1 MAREGRVIVKILK
14 DVCAPIPYLGHSHE
28 RSVVHLLNPCSDVN
42 RKDIQCNTFSFDYYE
57 EGDNLVFKV
66 KDNAT
71 IVGYNVSKE
80 FTVVY
85 WSSQDNNFVHTQGDG
100 NGGNFNRSNFFVKE
114 GDYYVGKVNKD
125 WFLRTFDLK
134 EIAIRVAYFD
144 LDNHEEELIYCYS
157 EIRKSSSF
165 TPKKRFVKCSPG
177 LKVDEQLFVATY
189 NYHLTMS
196 LNDHYTMFRPG
207 EEVKYYLRYAIDD
220 VDQGEELVYT
230 HTTGGLVPDKEKDI
244 SVIASTKKVYFKFRV
259 EYPPGYGIGLP
270 PNETECYAEQT
281 KITPNGNSKPIVNC
295 NPTIT
300 FSKVRA
306 GRNFTYNL
314 SLQPNATIPA
324 NSVTKHY
331 LSYSVNGN
339 WVQEELVYTNTIGGT
354 LDQIQRSINTEVHDS
369 SANVDIKY
377 RIEYPQNVKTNSGNG
392 ECSVTISD
400 SITYSAE
407 EDCSC
412 EKPRLEIDTTSKK
425 ATFTTNIYI
434 SSVYLNTHQPT
445 IYKSDDG
452 VNWEKETETY
462 NELSNYVFEFNLSE
476 PIKKFY
482 KAEVSIVENGRAVR
496 TCSAIYES
504 NQQSKPFVK
513 CSPFLEIKNKQHQPT
528 GWSLDVL
535 LQPRATVPANT
546 TTKYFFDYSINGVW
560 QGEELV
566 ETNTTGGLLPDI
578 TKNLFVSQDNV
589 LATVKFRIELPP
601 EVDTGGDRTCY
612 FETSEELKDK
622 NLPDLIC
629 ANPHL
634 TVNSDNTARFVCAL
648 VENKHGNYTKEP
660 ALYWSDDEATYTLDA
675 NSSLSIEESPNVYKF
690 NLSSPTHKFYK
701 AVLTVKEN
709 GVIKHTC
716 EAVARSN
723 NKPTIHCNPTM
734 TYEKAE
740 SGSGFVYHLILNPND
755 TFTNFIAGKNIV
767 YSVRSYFDGVAQAEN
782 FVYTHNTGGILP
794 VKHYLVYMY
803 DKTVKN
809 IKIEFKIQYP
819 DDYEVEGDCKYAI
832 EDTVW
837 PQNIEDSFNC
847 DGATYSGSAFNCDQ
861 TYQTGLSD
869 YANIIK
875 DNYEVTPKV
884 YYTPDG
890 GASWLEYEEGSQS
903 LNGGFDTGYVYS
915 GCIQKK
921 QGILRYKFGVELKN
935 KKTGVIS
942 DKKCYV
948 EFMLEDTVQEQ
959 SHCYSITISEREAN
973 EEVKYKGDIYINMYR
988 GYDVLP
994 TYKIKT
1000 YYRYYDETDYKELS
1014 ETTLDMTTYTDNT
1027 VAYTAFVQNPR
1038 DKYYLKAELIRT
1050 DFDYVIC
1057 STEENLIRKE

>member
-1 MAREGRVIVKILK
+1 MAREGKVIVKILR
-14 DVCAPIPYLGHSHE
+14 DVCSPIPYMGHSHE

-100 NGGNFNRSNFFVKE
+100 NGGNFNRSNFFVQE

-125 WFLRTFDLK
+125 WFLKTFDLK

-157 EIRKSSSF
+157 EKDKSSHF
-165 TPKKRFVKCSPG
+165 RPENKFVKCSPG
-177 LKVDEQLFVATY
+177 LTVTRQDFAATY
-189 NYHLTMS
+189 NYHVTLS
-196 LNDHYTMFRPG
+196 INDHLTIFKPG
-207 EEVKYYLRYAIDD
+207 EEIKYYLRHVIDD
-220 VDQGEELVYT
+220 VDRGEELVYT

-244 SVIASTKKVYFKFRV
+244 SVIASAKKVYFKFRI
-259 EYPPGYGIGLP
+259 EYPTGYNVDLP
-270 PNETECYAEQT
+270 PNETECYAEKT
-281 KITPNGNSKPIVNC
+281 EITPNGNSKPVVNC

-331 LSYSVNGN
+331 LSYAINGSWGN
-339 WVQEELVYTNTIGGT
+339 EELVHTNTIGGT
-354 LDQIQRSINTEVHDS
+354 LDSIQKSISTEVYDS
-369 SANVDIKY
+369 SANVEIKY
-377 RIEYPQNVKTNSGNG
+377 RIEYPQNVKTSSGNG

-400 SITYSAE
+400 SISYSAE

-412 EKPRLEIDTTSKK
+412 ESPRLEINTTSKK
-425 ATFTTNIYI
+425 AVFTTNIYI
-434 SSVYLNTHQPT
+434 SSVHLNVHQPI

-452 VNWEKETETY
+452 VTWEKETESFT
-462 NELSNYVFEFNLSE
+462 ELSNYVFEFNLSE

-482 KAEVSIVENGRAVR
+482 KAEVSIVENGRPVR
-496 TCSAIYES
+496 VCSATYES
-504 NQQSKPFVK
+504 NQQNKPFVK
-513 CSPFLEIKNKQHQPT
+513 CSPFIVVTNKQHQPT
-528 GWSLDVL
+528 GWSFDVV

-546 TTKYFFDYSINGVW
+546 TTKYFFDYTVNDVW

-566 ETNTTGGLLPDI
+566 QTNTTGGELPDF
-578 TKNLFVSQDNV
+578 TKSIFTNQENGIVNI
-589 LATVKFRIELPP
+589 KFKIELPP

-612 FETSEELKDK
+612 FEIPVELKD
-622 NLPDLIC
+622 
-629 ANPHL
+629 
-634 TVNSDNTARFVCAL
+634 
-648 VENKHGNYTKEP
+648 
-660 ALYWSDDEATYTLDA
+660 
-675 NSSLSIEESPNVYKF
+675 
-690 NLSSPTHKFYK
+690 
-701 AVLTVKEN
+701 
-709 GVIKHTC
+709 
-716 EAVARSN
+716 
-723 NKPTIHCNPTM
+723 NKPTIHCNPII
-734 TYEKAE
+734 TYEKE
-740 SGSGFVYHLILNPND
+740 LSGNYVLYKLKLNPND
-755 TFTNFIAGKNIV
+755 TSTNFIAGKNV
-767 YSVRSYFDGVAQAEN
+767 YYFVKSYFDGVNQGESL
-782 FVYTHNTGGILP
+782 VYKHNTGGILP
-794 VKHYLVYMY
+794 IRDSYVYVHN
-803 DKTVKN
+803 KTVKKV
-809 IKIEFKIQYP
+809 KIEFRIEYP
-819 DDYEVEGDCKYAI
+819 SDYYEVDKRVCDYTIEDDDVWGQGI
-832 EDTVW
+832 EDT
-837 PQNIEDSFNC
+837 FNC
-847 DGATYSGSAFNCDQ
+847 DRATMSGTPFNCDQ
-861 TYQTGLSD
+861 TYDTGLSNFAD
-869 YANIIK
+869 IIK
-875 DNYEVTPKV
+875 NNYEVTPKV
-884 YYTPDG
+884 YYSPDG
-890 GASWLEYEEGSQS
+890 GTNWEVYEEGSQS
-903 LNGGFDTGYVYS
+903 LSGGEDTDYVYR

-921 QGILRYKFGVELKN
+921 FGILRYKFGVELKN

-959 SHCYSITISEREAN
+959 SHCYSITVSEREAN

-994 TYKIKT
+994 SYKIKT

-1014 ETTLDMTTYTDNT
+1014 ETTIDMTTYVDNT

-1038 DKYYLKAELIRT
+1038 DKYYLKAELIRP
-1050 DFDYVIC
+1050 DIGYAIC
-1057 STEENLIRKE
+1057 ETEENLIRKE

>member
-1 MAREGRVIVKILK
+1 MAREGKVIVKILK
-14 DVCAPIPYLGHSHE
+14 DVCSPIPYMGHSHE
-28 RSVVHLLNPCSDVN
+28 RSLVHLLNPCSDVN

-85 WSSQDNNFVHTQGDG
+85 WSSQDNNYVHTQGDG

-157 EIRKSSSF
+157 EKDKSSHF
-165 TPKKRFVKCSPG
+165 RPENKLVKCSPG
-177 LKVDEQLFVATY
+177 LTVTRQDFATTY
-189 NYHLTMS
+189 NYHVTLS
-196 LNDHYTMFRPG
+196 INDHYTMFKPG
-207 EEVKYYLRYAIDD
+207 EEVKYYLRHIIDD

-230 HTTGGLVPDKEKDI
+230 HTTGGLIPDKEKDI
-244 SVIASTKKVYFKFRV
+244 SVIASAKKVYFKFRI
-259 EYPPGYGIGLP
+259 EYPTGYNVGLP
-270 PNETECYAEQT
+270 PNKTECYTEIT
-281 KITPNGNSKPIVNC
+281 EITPVGNSKPIVNC

-314 SLQPNATIPA
+314 SLEPNATIPA

-331 LSYSVNGN
+331 LSYAINGS
-339 WVQEELVYTNTIGGT
+339 WGHEELVHTNTIGGT
-354 LDQIQRSINTEVHDS
+354 LDSIQRSISTEVHDS
-369 SANVDIKY
+369 SANVEIKY
-377 RIEYPQNVKTNSGNG
+377 RIEYPQNVKTSSGNG

-400 SITYSAE
+400 SISYSAE

-412 EKPRLEIDTTSKK
+412 ESPRLEINTTSKK

-434 SSVYLNTHQPT
+434 SSVHLNVHQPI

-452 VNWEKETETY
+452 VTWEKETESFT
-462 NELSNYVFEFNLSE
+462 ELSNYVFEFNLNE

-482 KAEVSIVENGRAVR
+482 KAEVSIVENGRPVR
-496 TCSAIYES
+496 VCSATYES
-504 NQQSKPFVK
+504 QNKPFVK
-513 CSPFLEIKNKQHQPT
+513 CSPFIVVTNKQHQPT
-528 GWSLDVL
+528 GWSFDVV

-546 TTKYFFDYSINGVW
+546 TTKYFFDYTVNDVW

-566 ETNTTGGLLPDI
+566 QTNTTGEELPNF
-578 TKNLFVSQDNV
+578 TKNIFTTQESGIVK
-589 LATVKFRIELPP
+589 VKFKIELPP

-612 FETSEELKDK
+612 FEIPVELKD
-622 NLPDLIC
+622 
-629 ANPHL
+629 
-634 TVNSDNTARFVCAL
+634 
-648 VENKHGNYTKEP
+648 
-660 ALYWSDDEATYTLDA
+660 
-675 NSSLSIEESPNVYKF
+675 
-690 NLSSPTHKFYK
+690 
-701 AVLTVKEN
+701 
-709 GVIKHTC
+709 
-716 EAVARSN
+716 
-723 NKPTIHCNPTM
+723 NKPTIHCNPTI
-734 TYEKAE
+734 TYEKE
-740 SGSGFVYHLILNPND
+740 LNENYVLYKLKLNPND
-755 TFTNFIAGKNIV
+755 TSTNFIAGKNV
-767 YSVRSYFDGVAQAEN
+767 YYFVKSYFDGVNQGESL
-782 FVYTHNTGGILP
+782 VYKHDTGGILP
-794 VKHYLVYMY
+794 IRDNYIYVHN
-803 DKTVKN
+803 KTVKKV
-809 IKIEFKIQYP
+809 KIEFRIEYP
-819 DDYEVEGDCKYAI
+819 SDYYEVDKRVCDYTIEDDDVWGQGI
-832 EDTVW
+832 EDT
-837 PQNIEDSFNC
+837 FNC
-847 DGATYSGSAFNCDQ
+847 DRATMSGSPFNCDQ
-861 TYQTGLSD
+861 TYDTGLSNFAD
-869 YANIIK
+869 IIK
-875 DNYEVTPKV
+875 NNYEVTPKV
-884 YYTPDG
+884 YYSPDG
-890 GASWLEYEEGSQS
+890 GTNWEIYEEGSQS
-903 LNGGFDTGYVYS
+903 LSGGEDTNYVYR

-921 QGILRYKFGVELKN
+921 FGILRYKFGVELKN

-959 SHCYSITISEREAN
+959 SHCYSITVSEREAN

-994 TYKIKT
+994 AYKIKT

-1014 ETTLDMTTYTDNT
+1014 ETTIDMTTYVDNT

-1038 DKYYLKAELIRT
+1038 DKYYLKAELIRPDVGYT
-1050 DFDYVIC
+1050 IC
-1057 STEENLIRKE
+1057 ETEENLIRKE